1 MAARV
6 EAEYDVVVA
15 GGGAAGVG
23 AAVGAAKAGAR
34 VLLAEKYGFLGGA
47 DPGCPAA
54 GDDDVVFRFHPC
66 RHQVRQS
73 RK

>member
-47 DPGCPAA
+47 ATTS
-54 GDDDVVFRFHPC
+54 
-66 RHQVRQS
+66 QVLA
-73 RK
+73 